1 MAYDYYVRTKQG
13 EFRDDRHHFTT
24 KWKGVAA
31 GEISSV
37 HIENPNLD
45 VLTAEEYT
53 NRGKA
58 KGMVP
63 EEGPEG

>member
-1 MAYDYYVRTKQG
+1 MADFYVRTKQG

-37 HIENPNLD
+37 HIEHPNLE
-45 VLTAEEYT
+45 VLTAEEHA
-53 NRGKA
+53 RMKRREEPA
-58 KGMVP
+58 P
-63 EEGPEG
+63 E

>member
-37 HIENPNLD
+37 HIENPNLE
-45 VLTAEEYT
+45 VLTAEEHA
-53 NRGKA
+53 RMKRREEPA
-58 KGMVP
+58 P
-63 EEGPEG
+63 E